1 MRLKPFFFGCVWNI
15 IIFGLVREWLNPF
28 VKNFFRTKKRRQY
41 MANREF
47 YDVII
52 IGGGPAGLAA
62 GIYTLR
68 ASMRTALIEKA
79 SPGGQV
85 TLSDEIEN
93 YPGFKNINGYDLSQ
107 KFLEHAQSYNLEVL
121 SQEATALEPGLERH
135 SVVLNGGERL
145 KTHAV
150 ILACGGLP
158 RKLNI
163 PGEDEFY
170 GKGVSYCAVCD
181 GYFFR
186 NKTVVVVGGGD
197 TAAEEALYLSKLT
210 QKVYLVHR
218 RDALRASMILQQRLK
233 ADRKIETLWD
243 TVATA
248 IKAREGQVHA
258 VDLQNTQTGE
268 THQLATD
275 GVFIFIGFD
284 PNNQLVPA
292 GTKINADGYVCTDE
306 KCETNLSGIFAV
318 GDLREKYGR
327 QIVLSAADGCT
338 AALAAAY
345 HVEVKRAAE
354 NL

>member
-1 MRLKPFFFGCVWNI
+1 
-15 IIFGLVREWLNPF
+15 
-28 VKNFFRTKKRRQY
+28 
-41 MANREF
+41 MANREY

-52 IGGGPAGLAA
+52 IGGGPAGLSAA
-62 GIYTLR
+62 IYALR
-68 ASMRTALIEKA
+68 ASMRTVLIEKA

-85 TLSDEIEN
+85 TLSDEVEN
-93 YPGFKNINGYDLSQ
+93 YPGFKSINGYDLSE
-107 KFLEHAQSYNLEVL
+107 KFLSHAKSYNLEIL
-121 SQEATALEPGLERH
+121 SQEAAVLEPGLDWHTLQLDGDEK
-135 SVVLNGGERL
+135 L
-145 KTHAV
+145 KSHTI
-150 ILACGGLP
+150 ILASGGLP

-181 GYFFR
+181 GFFFR

-197 TAAEEALYLSKLT
+197 TAVEEALYLSKLA

-218 RDALRASMILQQRLK
+218 RDTLRASMILQKRLE
-233 ADRKIETLWD
+233 ADNKIEILWD
-243 TVATA
+243 TIVTA
-248 IKAREGQVHA
+248 IRSEEGQVSA
-258 VDLQNTQTGE
+258 VDLQGTQTEE
-268 THQLATD
+268 TRELAAD
-275 GVFIFIGFD
+275 GIFIGIGFD

-292 GTKINADGYVCTDE
+292 GIKVNSDGYVCTDE
-306 KCETNLSGIFAV
+306 KCETSIPGLFAI

-345 HVEVKRAAE
+345 YVEVKRAAE